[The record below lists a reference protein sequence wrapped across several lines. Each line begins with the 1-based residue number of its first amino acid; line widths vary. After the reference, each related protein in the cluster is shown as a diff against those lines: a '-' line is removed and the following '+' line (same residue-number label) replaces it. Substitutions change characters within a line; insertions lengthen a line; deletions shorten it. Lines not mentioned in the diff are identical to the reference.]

1 MMSDTISRKRDST
14 IRRARL
20 RAGVGVRQLARKL
33 DVTPKAVTDWEKSEE
48 QGTVQLNTIQ
58 RALDALGEQI
68 VIGSRRRTS
77 HNSEQML
84 ERREERVALELHRAV
99 AKKLIG
105 DPETVLR
112 VIPGNIDRLRGQVR
126 GDSADSW
133 LDEWSELAQAG
144 SLGGLVDV
152 MLGTDQRS
160 INMRQSS
167 PFLGVLTQ
175 PERLAAIDLARPR

>member
-1 MMSDTISRKRDST
+1 MSDTFRRGREST

-20 RAGVGVRQLARKL
+20 RAGVGVRQLARQL
-33 DVTPKAVTDWEKSEE
+33 DVTPKAVSDWEKSEE
-48 QGTVQLNTIQ
+48 QGTAQLNTIQ
-58 RALDALGEQI
+58 RALDALGEHL

-77 HNSEQML
+77 HNPEQLL

-99 AKKLIG
+99 ARKLVG

-112 VIPGNIDRLRGQVR
+112 VVPGNIDRLRGQVR
-126 GDSADSW
+126 GHSAESW
-133 LDEWSELAQAG
+133 LDEWAELARNR

-160 INMRQSS
+160 IDMRQTS

-175 PERLAAIDLARPR
+175 PERLAAIELAQR

>member
-1 MMSDTISRKRDST
+1 MMIDTIRRGREST
-14 IRRARL
+14 IRRARQ
-20 RAGVGVRQLARKL
+20 RTGVGVRQLAREL
-33 DVTPKAVTDWEKSEE
+33 GVTPKAVTDWEKSEE
-48 QGTVQLNTIQ
+48 QGTAQLNTIQ
-58 RALDALGEQI
+58 RALDALGEHL

-77 HNSEQML
+77 HDPEQL

-99 AKKLIG
+99 AKKLVG

-112 VIPGNIDRLRGQVR
+112 VVPRNIERLREQVR
-126 GDSADSW
+126 GDSAASW
-133 LDEWSELAQAG
+133 LDEWAELARNR

-160 INMRQSS
+160 IDMRQTS

-175 PERLAAIDLARPR
+175 PERLAAIELAQP